1 MVELTCVLWCFYV
14 TFAHFFDAQCL
25 ESEVAL
31 AVPVLLLFHLILIMD

>member
-1 MVELTCVLWCFYV
+1 MMFFTPLCAL
-14 TFAHFFDAQCL
+14 FDAQCL